1 MKHDTV
7 KRSDQVSP
15 DREAAA
21 QANLSTVAW
30 AKADVVGHIKT
41 ILICW
46 HCGEELWADS
56 GERFVTCTHCGSLV
70 NSEAGLQLK

>member
-21 QANLSTVAW
+21 QTNVF
-30 AKADVVGHIKT
+30 GHIKT

-56 GERFVTCTHCGSLV
+56 GERFVTCSHCGSLV